1 MLLCG
6 CANSTSQTTT
16 APVTAAADTSAAE
29 TTSASPE
36 NTVNYGEMR
45 DISVDALIGEMK
57 TGWNLGNT
65 LDALGGETNWGN
77 PKTTHEMIDTVA
89 QAGFNVIR
97 IPTTWGENIDDADGY
112 KISDE
117 WMDRV
122 HEVVD
127 YAFDNGMYVI
137 LNSHHETSWIV
148 PATDKL
154 DTVKPKFTAM
164 WKQIAESFEPY
175 GDHLLFEGLNEP
187 RIEGGENEW
196 NGGTDDG
203 RAALNELNK
212 AFVETVRATGGNNE
226 KRVLLVTTFAAA
238 VVNRA
243 FKGFEMPDDD
253 RTILSLHAYTPY
265 AYTYH
270 SGADWEIY
278 EFGDNVASEIDNVF
292 GFIDKH
298 CIDKGI
304 HVIITEYGS
313 VRKTVPGSSEYNDA
327 ENEKW
332 VKYYLTR
339 AKQSGIPC
347 VIWDNGVYSGS
358 GGRIQVDGPKGGNK
372 NDECRRQIER
382 RKNRYRVRNI
392 NVGRNGGGKPRNG
405 FQHVRYPWN
414 GTRNDS
420 DRYSNTRGHQVGGH
434 QF

>member
-1 MLLCG
+1 MKNICRPAAVILSVSLLLCG
-6 CANSTSQTTT
+6 CGNNT
-16 APVTAAADTSAAE
+16 PAADAA
-29 TTSASPE
+29 TTSAGSASDTAPAKVPEVPSE
-36 NTVNYGEMR
+36 NTADYGEMR
-45 DISVDALIGEMK
+45 DISVTELIGEMK

-89 QAGFNVIR
+89 EAGFNVIR
-97 IPTTWGENIDDADGY
+97 IPTTWGENIDDDNGY
-112 KISDE
+112 KINDE

-127 YAFDNGMYVI
+127 YAFDNGMFVI
-137 LNSHHETSWIV
+137 LNCHHETSWII
-148 PATDKL
+148 PSTDKL
-154 DTVKPKFTAM
+154 DTVLPKFTAM
-164 WKQIAESFEPY
+164 WEQIAESFEPY

-196 NGGTDDG
+196 NGGTEDG
-203 RAALNELNK
+203 RKALNELNK

-270 SGADWEIY
+270 SGEDWEVY
-278 EFGDNVASEIDNVF
+278 EFNDYVAGEIDNVF
-292 GFIDKH
+292 GFIDKN

-304 HVIITEYGS
+304 PVIITEYGS
-313 VRKTVPGSSEYNDA
+313 VSKTAPGAAESNDA

-332 VKYYLTR
+332 IKYYLTR
-339 AKQSGIPC
+339 AKASGIPC
-347 VIWDNGVYSGS
+347 VIWDNGVFSGN
-358 GGRIQVDGPKGGNK
+358 GELFGLLDRRNCTWYLPGLVDA
-372 NDECRRQIER
+372 IMS
-382 RKNRYRVRNI
+382 V
-392 NVGRNGGGKPRNG
+392 
-405 FQHVRYPWN
+405 FA
-414 GTRNDS
+414 
-420 DRYSNTRGHQVGGH
+420 
-434 QF
+434 